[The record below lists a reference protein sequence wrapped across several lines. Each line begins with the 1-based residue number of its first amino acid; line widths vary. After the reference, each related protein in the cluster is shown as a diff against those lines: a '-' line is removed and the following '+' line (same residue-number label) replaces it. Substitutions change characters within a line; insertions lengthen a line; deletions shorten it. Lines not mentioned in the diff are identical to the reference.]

1 MWPYVSTRWCRF
13 MNHSFYCCLH
23 FAFVNQTNG
32 MHKSMD
38 AKMMC
43 AICAMCSCQILKMSY
58 IMKLTWFCVKSKI
71 LLYSSPWGYS
81 NMFYH
86 HLLKNILNLFFKVLQ
101 FKQTSF
107 TKLNLVSVK
116 RLMNYTLHNFRLHLL
131 KWWVG
136 ISKSYVLLTGF
147 VF

>member
-1 MWPYVSTRWCRF
+1 
-13 MNHSFYCCLH
+13 
-23 FAFVNQTNG
+23 
-32 MHKSMD
+32 
-38 AKMMC
+38 
-43 AICAMCSCQILKMSY
+43 
-58 IMKLTWFCVKSKI
+58 
-71 LLYSSPWGYS
+71 
-81 NMFYH
+81 MFYH

-107 TKLNLVSVK
+107 TKFNLVSVK